1 MPACPCVARGI
12 IADIDS
18 ISEGFDSPEQI
29 QSLLL
34 QYPMYDVAITET
46 PTNTG
51 LGGVASGQGVAN
63 LLKAPA
69 WVDTLR
75 QTGRLTVGDD
85 VVVVRALR
93 HCVGVAARAHV
104 TLHSPKPLL

>member
-1 MPACPCVARGI
+1 MPACPYVAGSI

-18 ISEGFDSPEQI
+18 TSEGFDSPEQI
-29 QSLLL
+29 
-34 QYPMYDVAITET
+34 PMCDVAITET

-63 LLKAPA
+63 LLKA
-69 WVDTLR
+69 WVDMHVHMLR
-75 QTGRLTVGDD
+75 QIGRLTVGDD
-85 VVVVRALR
+85 VVVVRVLQ

-104 TLHSPKPLL
+104 TLHCPKPLL